1 MRPVPVLMYH
11 HVNPHHGDTVT
22 VTPEVF
28 EAQMEHLRE
37 SGYRTL
43 TAVELLEYING
54 ELTLKQKAVV
64 ITFDDGWLDNYLYAF
79 PVLKKN
85 HLNATVFIITD
96 RVEKASGKMSSLP
109 EYIPTHNESKVLLEK
124 GEAHRVA
131 LNWKLIEE
139 VTAGGLVGF
148 YSHTKSH
155 RKCDTLSEHQLREE
169 LGESKEMIEKR
180 LGRAC
185 PFLCWPYGKYT
196 RGAVQAAKEVGY
208 RALYTTD
215 HGVVKAGS
223 DPFAIKRI
231 VVKNKREWFE
241 KRMSLYT
248 NSILSALYLAI
259 KKK

>member
-28 EAQMEHLRE
+28 EAQMDHLRE

-43 TAVELLEYING
+43 TAEELLEYING

-79 PVLKKN
+79 PVLKKK

-139 VTAGGLVGF
+139 VTAGGLVEF

-169 LGESKEMIEKR
+169 LGESKEIIEKR

-196 RGAVQAAKEVGY
+196 RGAVRAAKEVGY
-208 RALYTTD
+208 GALYTTD

-231 VVKNKREWFE
+231 VVKDKRGWFE
-241 KRMSLYT
+241 KRMFLYT
-248 NSILSALYLAI
+248 NPILSSLYLAT

>member
-1 MRPVPVLMYH
+1 MRSVPVLMYH
-11 HVNPHHGDTVT
+11 HVNPHQGDTVT

-28 EAQMEHLRE
+28 EAQMDHLRE

-43 TAVELLEYING
+43 TAVELFGYING
-54 ELTLKQKAVV
+54 ELTLKQKAVA
-64 ITFDDGWLDNYLYAF
+64 ITFDDGWIDNYLYAF

-85 HLNATVFIITD
+85 HFNATVFIITD

-109 EYIPTHNESKVLLEK
+109 EYIPTHNESKVLIET

-139 VTAGGLVGF
+139 VTAGGLVEF

-169 LGESKEMIEKR
+169 LGGSREMIEKR

-185 PFLCWPYGKYT
+185 PFLCWPYGQYT
-196 RGAVQAAKEVGY
+196 PGAVQVAKEVGY
-208 RALYTTD
+208 GALYTTD

-231 VVKNKREWFE
+231 EVKDGRKWFE
-241 KRMSLYT
+241 KRMFLYT
-248 NSILSALYLAI
+248 NPILSLLSPALN
-259 KKK
+259 KD